1 MYTKLKDLAR
11 DFKQWN
17 EINVSVFG
25 PIMDSV
31 FSGEY
36 HRENGIYYISRENRE
51 HPEGHKPPSLWTA
64 SEPNLGR

>member
-36 HRENGIYYISRENRE
+36 HKENGIYLLHLQGEQNI
-51 HPEGHKPPSLWTA
+51 
-64 SEPNLGR
+64 